1 MRSPAAVLTLLGV
14 VLTAWAALAQMAPAP
29 APRPAPPAPRGA
41 PPAAPGSPAAP
52 PAVPRPEREPSPHR
66 PGELD
71 CRNCHLGEHQG
82 IVQMYIGMGGRGTPT
97 IPSHMFQVRVECIAC
112 HATPKVREGSEGL
125 SGRTFTPSE
134 QACLTCHG
142 EKFRGML
149 GQWTTTLTRMTEIVA
164 PKAKSVR
171 AALPA
176 GDTRDAKVIRARK
189 LVDDAE
195 FNVKYIVLAKGVHN
209 VFYAADL
216 LKVANGWLD
225 EASRLLGKPHAGADD
240 QLVRGGYCAVL
251 CHQAAGVKA
260 KETVTFNGRA
270 LPHVRHVAELGA
282 TCTSC
287 HSAET
292 HKRVTATAATCSGCH
307 HGPQNDRCEGCHA
320 RQAAFYRGETKT
332 ALAKIE
338 PNLMAAAVAC
348 VNCHDFSE
356 KSPRAAIASK
366 CVACHEP
373 PYTALLTEW
382 RTGFEGDFK
391 RAAEAVARAQAAL
404 AAARKAGR
412 PATEAEASLK
422 EAREALAYVRAARPA
437 HNPLG
442 ADALLTAAE
451 RKAREAASPRP

>member
-1 MRSPAAVLTLLGV
+1 MKGAAAALVLLLVLAAV
-14 VLTAWAALAQMAPAP
+14 AALAQTAPATG
-29 APRPAPPAPRGA
+29 RQPAPPAGPA
-41 PPAAPGSPAAP
+41 PA
-52 PAVPRPEREPSPHR
+52 RPERAPSPHR

-82 IVQMYIGMGGRGTPT
+82 IVHMYIGMGGRGTPT

-112 HATPKVREGSEGL
+112 HATPKTREGTEGL

-134 QACLTCHG
+134 QACLGCHG
-142 EKFRGML
+142 EKYRGML
-149 GQWTTTLTRMTEIVA
+149 GQWTSTLTRMSGIIA
-164 PKAKSVR
+164 PKAKAVR
-171 AALPA
+171 
-176 GDTRDAKVIRARK
+176 DTLASGATGGAKVTRARK
-189 LVDDAE
+189 LVDDAD
-195 FNVKYIVLAKGVHN
+195 FNVKYVSLAKGVHN

-225 EASRLLGKPHAGADD
+225 EASTLLGKPPIRTDD

-260 KETVTFNGRA
+260 KETVAFAGRP
-270 LPHVRHVAELGA
+270 LPHVRHVAEFGA

-287 HSAET
+287 HSAEA

-307 HGPQNDRCEGCHA
+307 HGPQNDRCDGCHA

-332 ALAKIE
+332 SLAKIE
-338 PNLMAAAVAC
+338 SNLMAPAVAC
-348 VNCHDFSE
+348 VNCHDFAVRN
-356 KSPRAAIASK
+356 PRTAVADK

-382 RTGFEGDFK
+382 RTGFDEDFK
-391 RAAEAVARAQAAL
+391 RAASAVAKAQATL

-412 PATEAEASLK
+412 PSAKAETQLK
-422 EAREALAYVRAARPA
+422 EARETLAYVRAARPA
-437 HNPLG
+437 HNPLA
-442 ADALLTAAE
+442 ADVLLRAVERWAAE
-451 RKAREAASPRP
+451 AARAMP